1 MLVTIQML
9 FCGFMINLDD
19 IAEWL
24 APLEYISIFKYA
36 FSAMVKNEMDTFD
49 KDECNFGCD
58 VDDLGFEL
66 GISENVWIVFALSI
80 VWHLIA
86 IGMTFKL
93 ASKIR
98 A

>member
-1 MLVTIQML
+1 ML

-66 GISENVWIVFALSI
+66 GISDKSTSSFHIIQIISIIVAL
-80 VWHLIA
+80 L
-86 IGMTFKL
+86 
-93 ASKIR
+93 
-98 A
+98 